1 MTAKKAKAMAARA
14 FDHTPQSLF
23 VMAILMTLCAIPAM
37 GSVAALITA
46 FAMILALPVAIARRG
61 WSDGGGKRWVWGA
74 LLAYFVYFTA
84 GDAVLQGDIGASL
97 YTMTPNI
104 PLVAAALIALAL
116 DPKRAF
122 ATPKQVGAWASGAV
136 LLSFGLAALIWM
148 TQPGWQLFG
157 QPLTELTMVN
167 GRLQLFAGNP
177 LPFAAAFLTLGFV
190 SLLGWHDRGPISRSL
205 ALAAMVTAVLTASL
219 WSQSRGATLVALPL
233 MGLALWYLRPRPLPL
248 VAVALGLA
256 CVVAGILFFGGYGDR
271 VSASLARLV
280 VGVSAF
286 ATADATLES
295 STGQRIMM
303 YHAGLSAWMESPI
316 WGHGISQR
324 FKAAVPHFPE
334 GMQFGYSHLHNSFI
348 THAVAG
354 GAIGVALVLALVLTP
369 FAVNRAHRPLAR
381 IDSPA
386 RRDARYFAALIF
398 VSLAGIGMTNLILN
412 HDVSANFLST
422 LLLTHLLTHQARPG
436 ASA

>member
-1 MTAKKAKAMAARA
+1 MAARA
-14 FDHTPQSLF
+14 FDLSLQRLF
-23 VMAILMTLCAIPAM
+23 VVAILLTLCAIPAM

-46 FAMILALPVAIARRG
+46 FALILALPVAIARRG
-61 WSDGGGKRWVWGA
+61 WSDTGGKRWVSGA
-74 LLAYFVYFTA
+74 LLAYFIYFTA
-84 GDAVLQGDIGASL
+84 GDAVMRGDFGASL
-97 YTMTPNI
+97 YTMAPNI

-116 DPKRAF
+116 DPVRAF
-122 ATPKQVGAWASGAV
+122 ATPKQVGEWASGAV

-148 TQPGWQLFG
+148 TQPGWQLLG
-157 QPLTELTMVN
+157 QSLTDLTMVN

-205 ALAAMVTAVLTASL
+205 ALAAVVTAVLTAAV

-233 MGLALWYLRPRPLPL
+233 MGLALWYLRPRPIQL
-248 VAVALGLA
+248 AVVTLGLA
-256 CVVAGILFFGGYGDR
+256 CVVAAILFLGGYGDR
-271 VSASLARLV
+271 VSASLARLF
-280 VGVSAF
+280 VGVTAF
-286 ATADATLES
+286 ATGDAALEG

-303 YHAGLSAWMESPI
+303 YRAGLSAWMESPI

-324 FKAAVPHFPE
+324 FAAAVPHFPE
-334 GMQFGYSHLHNSFI
+334 GQQFGYSHLHNSFI

-354 GAIGVALVLALVLTP
+354 GAIGVGLVLALLLTP
-369 FAVNRAHRPLAR
+369 FAVNRANRPLAK

-422 LLLTHLLTHQARPG
+422 LLLAHLLTQQARPG
-436 ASA
+436 ASV